1 MTDLVVRTYLQE
13 LTAAFLENGF
23 ADIRDKRK
31 EAGLVTPDCLLW
43 RECLSEAG
51 LGEDCAVTERYG
63 RCICCSRQQAS
74 VLSYHNGALK
84 GISVRKTAGVYGST
98 ELSFHGA
105 APNIVQWED

>member
-51 LGEDCAVTERYG
+51 LGEDCAVTERYEDVYAAAD
-63 RCICCSRQQAS
+63 SRR
-74 VLSYHNGALK
+74 LSCPIIMEH
-84 GISVRKTAGVYGST
+84 
-98 ELSFHGA
+98 
-105 APNIVQWED
+105 